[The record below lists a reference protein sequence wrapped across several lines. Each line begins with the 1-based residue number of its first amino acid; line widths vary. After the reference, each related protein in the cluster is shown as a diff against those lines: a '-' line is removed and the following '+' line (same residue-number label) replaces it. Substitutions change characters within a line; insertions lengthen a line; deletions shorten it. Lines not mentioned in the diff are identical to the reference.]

1 MADPMPV
8 KSEPYIKPD
17 PDAVASPS
25 ATPLEDDDLYE
36 DAGDLEFYDA
46 SGASG
51 TFSQA
56 YLAKVPKEIWDAWS
70 NLPEDAEIEVG
81 TMRQWD
87 VIRPDGGVDHRF
99 RMLLNSE
106 LAGHQLMPR
115 EYDLEMGSE
124 LTRGTF
130 VFSEEDL
137 PGFKAKSKARNDAAN
152 NGIPAHLLRPKVDR
166 PARKPFDR
174 KARYQPFYRKA
185 IPKKTKIRARIQYE
199 MGCKPVDNEESRAIL
214 QLKQMEAHKPKHTLK
229 IVDHYQISGVIQ
241 QGSAAAQAKFGS
253 FVKTTNPVKTSKQKK
268 PANKATRMD
277 ETELREA
284 LLDAFT
290 NRFQYWKMSVLKA
303 TFNQPEAYLRQEL
316 EKIAVMNR
324 SGPHSNEW
332 EIKPEFKLIQNQAL
346 DQSAPDAVADDD
358 DDMDMED
365 VVLA

>member
-185 IPKKTKIRARIQYE
+185 IPKKQRS
-199 MGCKPVDNEESRAIL
+199 GP
-214 QLKQMEAHKPKHTLK
+214 MEAHKPKHTLK

-365 VVLA
+365 VVLT